1 VVDEGNLYRKS
12 KWDNAQALRIMK
24 SCLWH
29 DEIIKLS
36 FYNEIFCFAE
46 NEIKSV
52 SSAAADFIT
61 Q

>member
-1 VVDEGNLYRKS
+1 
-12 KWDNAQALRIMK
+12 MK

-36 FYNEIFCFAE
+36 FYDEIFCFAE

>member
-1 VVDEGNLYRKS
+1 MRETLYRKS

-36 FYNEIFCFAE
+36 FYDEIFCFAE

>member
-1 VVDEGNLYRKS
+1 
-12 KWDNAQALRIMK
+12 MK
-24 SCLWH
+24 SHRRC